1 MNIKQLLRKIVLKIR
16 GEIGAVDAD
25 LQSAKRD
32 ISGLQSGKADK
43 SDVSEVDIDLEGTG
57 TIVSI
62 PENTTGYGT
71 IEKLGGKSYKSENL
85 LVLSDVAET
94 TTNGITYSIK
104 DGVMTLNGT
113 ASSNFTIHL
122 NLQKEVYLNGSYTI
136 GSFNLTSNRIDLY
149 FNLKSGGYTSI
160 YQLNVKTSQ
169 IITYTDILNKIS
181 LFLVSGSTYN
191 LTIKLMLVEGSTP
204 PTEFSQGFEGIKTEY
219 PTNVTVV
226 GRNLW
231 DEQWELGAINTNGQL
246 VDSTTQI
253 RSKNYIEV
261 LPNSSYYFCNIDNT
275 YTIYAFE
282 YDKNYNF
289 IRNLNGLN
297 TIVTTSSTCAYLK
310 FYVNEHNTY
319 NYNIC
324 INKSNEAI
332 NGKYYPYIEHNLPQT
347 NIINYVS
354 TQLQTNHSWTQE
366 NASKWLGLGVSDS
379 NIIDYVN
386 KKAIVKYGIV
396 DLGTLEWVATSTSNV
411 YETHSLKDYVP
422 YKGFTSSYSNETSWV
437 SASNLANKKIL
448 LRSDVVLIRD
458 DTYTDIDT
466 FRQAMQGVMLI
477 YELATPIEIDL
488 SSLETEEHFECESNG
503 SIIHDNLAN
512 YKYSFPVSLKGQVE
526 LNFEHD
532 KEQQRDIDS
541 LKKEIDLKANKSDVS
556 ESDTGLNK
564 SLYNLGAFDTISGN
578 VITRQTG
585 YYIFSGTETWKF
597 YGDSFWYTPIVGLIA
612 SNPLLCS
619 NGIDVN
625 CNANNQIRVY
635 LSSNPSIT
643 SSTDMNSVFVNGV
656 ALQYKLATSYTEEI
670 IEGQPLI
677 TLDNQGSQWL
687 REEWEKGLNIWD
699 EQWEVGRLNATTGI
713 KEDGNS
719 NTIRSKNFI
728 KCLPNTSY
736 KNYVKNL
743 TNLVMY
749 VFFYDISGK
758 FISKRNRYC
767 NFDTEPFV
775 TPNNCYYLMF
785 YLQAIYGT
793 TYNNDIMINEGDHAY
808 PYRPYDSKAHI
819 TNYEANFLK
828 EEFEKGLNLLEN
840 IGVQRYDFDNL
851 VNGKNYTIS
860 FDLSASIG
868 CTLFDGNSNVVYT
881 SLLSGHHSYT
891 FTKNEGA
898 YIWFSNA
905 NDVSNIMLNEGGH
918 ALPYQPYEGK
928 ILHEADGNGT
938 LLWQN
943 GSPNSAFDNQTITT
957 ADMNK
962 FKYIVVGF
970 KQNSGTDRAT
980 QYIKIKNELDK
991 YAFFV
996 SMGDGTST
1004 ENKYLRGF
1012 RLSSSTTVEFLYG
1025 FTNNTRDSNVCIPVE
1040 IYGTNVL

>member
-62 PENTTGYGT
+62 PENATGYGT
-71 IEKLGGKSYKSENL
+71 IEKLGGKSIVNYAH
-85 LVLSDVAET
+85 SDMSNHVYNDLP
-94 TTNGITYSIK
+94 NGNYFVGFTCSSSVGCTIT
-104 DGVMTLNGT
+104 GVIDR
-113 ASSNFTIHL
+113 TI
-122 NLQKEVYLNGSYTI
+122 EAGSYTYNVVKNGDMTI
-136 GSFNLTSNRIDLY
+136 WFSDNSVISNFRVYSGTTDLGNY
-149 FNLKSGGYTSI
+149 PSGMNSI
-160 YQLNVKTSQ
+160 
-169 IITYTDILNKIS
+169 
-181 LFLVSGSTYN
+181 
-191 LTIKLMLVEGSTP
+191 
-204 PTEFSQGFEGIKTEY
+204 Y
-219 PTNVTVV
+219 PTNVKSV

-332 NGKYYPYIEHNLPQT
+332 NGKYYPYTEHNLPQT
-347 NIINYVS
+347 NVINYVS

-366 NASKWLGLGVSDS
+366 NASKWLGLGVGNDS
-379 NIIDYVN
+379 NIIDYAN
-386 KKAIVKYGIV
+386 KKAIVKYSIV
-396 DLGTLEWVATSTSNV
+396 DLGTLSWAGNGTFRAPLNDVKNCSNSEKFNAICSKYSIASAIGVFNGSATESISFEDNV
-411 YETHSLKDYVP
+411 YLFVRTD
-422 YKGFTSSYSNETSWV
+422 
-437 SASNLANKKIL
+437 
-448 LRSDVVLIRD
+448 DVTPTGL
-458 DTYTDIDT
+458 
-466 FRQAMQGVMLI
+466 LI
-477 YELATPIEIDL
+477 YELETPIEIDL

-541 LKKEIDLKANKSDVS
+541 LKKEIDLKANDSDLSNVAK
-556 ESDTGLNK
+556 GLDK

-585 YYIFSGTETWKF
+585 YVDLGSLDWGVASLNAYNGQCTQMHIKLLNNSADET
-597 YGDSFWYTPIVGLIA
+597 SFVSNILIPDTNWTPTLYHAKI
-612 SNPLLCS
+612 SS
-619 NGIDVN
+619 
-625 CNANNQIRVY
+625 NQIFFNIP
-635 LSSNPSIT
+635 LQTSIDNAIAYT
-643 SSTDMNSVFVNGV
+643 LNLGIQV
-656 ALQYKLATSYTEEI
+656 QYKLATSYTEEI

-677 TLDNQGSQWL
+677 TLDSQGSQWL
-687 REEWEKGLNIWD
+687 RNEWEKGLNLLNCSKIERVNPTGDISFSLNSNGELVVNGTSGSNYGYYTVQRFTFNGTYTMNGSINQDLVLFVETTGYPQDKTFTLNGTYDVRIQVAPNKTYNNVVMRPMLVEGDHAYPYTPYNSKAHITNYEADFLKEESLKSANLWD
-699 EQWEVGRLNATTGI
+699 EQWESGSL
-713 KEDGNS
+713 GN
-719 NTIRSKNFI
+719 NGEKVDQIAMIRSVNFI
-728 KCLPNTSY
+728 NVKPDTTYTINTDS
-736 KNYVKNL
+736 V
-743 TNLVMY
+743 VWG
-749 VFFYDISGK
+749 YDSGK
-758 FISKRNRYC
+758 GSISELLFTNGYT
-767 NFDTEPFV
+767 FT
-775 TPNNCYYLMF
+775 TPSNCYYIRFRLSSD
-785 YLQAIYGT
+785 YGT
-793 TYNNDIMINEGDHAY
+793 TYNNDIMI
-808 PYRPYDSKAHI
+808 
-819 TNYEANFLK
+819 
-828 EEFEKGLNLLEN
+828 
-840 IGVQRYDFDNL
+840 
-851 VNGKNYTIS
+851 
-860 FDLSASIG
+860 
-868 CTLFDGNSNVVYT
+868 
-881 SLLSGHHSYT
+881 
-891 FTKNEGA
+891 
-898 YIWFSNA
+898 
-905 NDVSNIMLNEGGH
+905 NEGGH

-1025 FTNNTRDSNVCIPVE
+1025 FTNNNRDSNVCIPVE